1 MTDKS
6 EFSSDDAVHPKAL
19 HVDLQIVELGFVWQP
34 EPWEAYLTFDGKPE
48 DDAASEDSI
57 DEERDL
63 VAFAVFSSRRKA
75 FQKGAG
81 EGEVVEGVDRMFLVV
96 VVLVL
101 VLVVLPVAV
110 VVAIAVL
117 CALQPLLKK

>member
-19 HVDLQIVELGFVWQP
+19 HVDLQIVEL
-34 EPWEAYLTFDGKPE
+34 GKPE